1 MKNNSDKLEEQVERF
16 LQAEEIEGRPK
27 FSDASLAREILTRNK
42 VDAPKGNL
50 LRFVLLGMAACL
62 LIAFLSDFQMPTDG
76 QESAVRIGRTQ
87 GSEPLLDSDKVLLE
101 DLMAMPAEINWEK
114 TLPDESTFD
123 LLVMLDT
130 FSE

>member
-1 MKNNSDKLEEQVERF
+1 
-16 LQAEEIEGRPK
+16 
-27 FSDASLAREILTRNK
+27 
-42 VDAPKGNL
+42 
-50 LRFVLLGMAACL
+50 MAACL

-76 QESAVRIGRTQ
+76 QESAVRVGRTP